1 MPLFLLEGGDT
12 IGKSKSKGNRFER
25 EVADW
30 IKKYDGIDEKNY
42 AVTSSGRLG
51 AGYNELGFDI
61 PAIRYSVECKH
72 RSSVPKWLMGAYE
85 QVIDITDSEN
95 EKHKTDKSPLLV
107 VKKNYKPVMHIITEE
122 RHAELLEY
130 EKECNY

>member
-1 MPLFLLEGGDT
+1 M
-12 IGKSKSKGNRFER
+12 GKSKDKGSRFER
-25 EVADW
+25 DVAEW
-30 IKKYDGIDEKNY
+30 LKEHDGIDEEHY

-61 PAIRYSVECKH
+61 PALTYSVECKH

-85 QVIDITDSEN
+85 QVIEVNKDECK
-95 EKHKTDKSPLLV
+95 KHKFKKYPLLV
-107 VKKNYKPVMHIITEE
+107 VKKNYKPIMHIIEPE

-130 EKECNY
+130 ERRCEDERN